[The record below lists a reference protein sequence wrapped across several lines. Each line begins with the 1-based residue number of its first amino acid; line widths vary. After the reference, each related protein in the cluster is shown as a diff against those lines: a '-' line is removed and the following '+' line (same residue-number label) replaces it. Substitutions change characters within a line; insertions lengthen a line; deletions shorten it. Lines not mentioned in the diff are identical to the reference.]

1 MEHVLGFVA
10 LAAGLIIGLGA
21 IGACIGIGIMGS
33 KYLEASARQPEL
45 MNALQTKMF
54 LLAGLIDAAFLNA
67 TLVAQLVVFFILA
80 WFTMKFVWP
89 PIVKALDERAKKIAE
104 GLTAADKAK
113 SDLAHAEK
121 KVVEEMRKARES
133 ATDVRAAA
141 EKQAAVFVDE
151 ARTEA
156 ARIIAQAREAA
167 EAEAG
172 VAAQRAKEALR
183 DQVAHLAVAGAEK
196 ILRKEINA
204 QAHAD
209 LLANLKQ
216 ELQ

>member
-1 MEHVLGFVA
+1 V
-10 LAAGLIIGLGA
+10 
-21 IGACIGIGIMGS
+21 
-33 KYLEASARQPEL
+33 
-45 MNALQTKMF
+45 N
-54 LLAGLIDAAFLNA
+54 LNA

-80 WFTMKFVWP
+80 WVTMKFVWP

-183 DQVAHLAVAGAEK
+183 DQVAQLAVAGAEK